1 MRPPIRIFYVRGF
14 GVRKKDLVTISR
26 AIRLCCLVSLPNP
39 IPLQEFF
46 KFKLP
51 SVRARSE
58 QPEISKRCTFDCT
71 FDRYDLSV
79 SYSSVC
85 PLSPS
90 LSFSLSLSL
99 SAVTIVPPSATSTH
113 PLPGKPCYHR
123 AMARYRSDC
132 AGRKPLSR

>member
-1 MRPPIRIFYVRGF
+1 M
-14 GVRKKDLVTISR
+14 RKKDLVTISR

-51 SVRARSE
+51 SVRVRSE

-90 LSFSLSLSL
+90 PSLFLSLPLL
-99 SAVTIVPPSATSTH
+99 SSHPQQPQLIPYLVNPVITVPWRVIGAIVQAESPFRDR
-113 PLPGKPCYHR
+113 L
-123 AMARYRSDC
+123 
-132 AGRKPLSR
+132 L